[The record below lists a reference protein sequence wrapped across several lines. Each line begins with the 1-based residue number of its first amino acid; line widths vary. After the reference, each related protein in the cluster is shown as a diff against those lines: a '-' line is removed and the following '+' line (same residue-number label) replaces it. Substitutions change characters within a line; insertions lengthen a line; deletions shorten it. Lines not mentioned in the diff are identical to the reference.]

1 LEIAGS
7 VVAVLSPYLAQAGGA
22 LAARAGEGVATLIK
36 DLYGLVRRK
45 FDEEREGDGR
55 AALRDLEEEPADT
68 SKQKAL
74 ERALAERANAD
85 QAFANELASA
95 LEKITRGAPVNQQ
108 FLTQVYGGEVGKI
121 VNIGQADTVNI

>member
-1 LEIAGS
+1 MEIAGS

-22 LAARAGEGVATLIK
+22 LAATAGEGVATLIK
-36 DLYGLVRRK
+36 DLYRLVRRK
-45 FDEEREGDGR
+45 FDEDRESDGR
-55 AALRDLEEEPADT
+55 ATLRDLEEEPADRP
-68 SKQKAL
+68 KQKAL
-74 ERALAERANAD
+74 KRALAERVNAD